1 MEDLNNLSF
10 FQSLACI
17 SNHVGFS
24 GVIKNYPQD
33 FVVTEI
39 DMSGQPV
46 SVFTND
52 ISHGSCEIK
61 DKGSLFH
68 AKEKGAETVTLGDG
82 NVHGLSGFDDE
93 NSLSGCPLIVG
104 SKDCVDA
111 DGEEHQSSKTKSLNS
126 LIETSVLESLLEFAN
141 GTREIWMKETSV
153 PPHPTEL
160 SLGIFL
166 DKKHRADLHSAIRQ
180 IFPFLVTTTK
190 GAEVVVKPNLDY
202 RELCHLVSQEE
213 ADSFFRFLDA
223 KLENSK
229 YVFKPDGSKPHRT
242 EVHHF
247 LSKKFGKL
255 VESKS
260 FSNPN
265 IIGQQDAAIAV
276 RFRDRRTSSRKRP
289 AADGPEKQD
298 TYTAFTLM
306 KENLET
312 LEAIT
317 YLSSELGV
325 LPTDFS
331 YAGIKDK
338 KAVTYQSMV
347 VRKVTPERLMELERN
362 IKDKRMKVS
371 NIRSARQHIQ
381 LGQLKGNHFAIAV
394 RNVRN
399 HSGDTSV
406 KIQERVIEAIQ
417 NVKSTGFVNYY
428 GPQRFGQGQ
437 NVHSDQIGLALLKE
451 EMVEAVKLLL
461 TPDQVDDPV
470 NKAKRHFLETEDAKG
485 TLAIMPDYKVRER
498 MVLRA
503 LNRYGVNHE
512 GCTRGWFSIPHS
524 MRIFYIHAYSSR
536 VWNEAVSYRLK
547 TYGSRVVLG
556 DLVLDDKIFDEKT
569 SVSERVHIV
578 SEEEESSGKYLIHQV
593 VLPMLG
599 YNIIYPSN
607 KVGQWYH
614 EKLAKDG
621 LKTSKFRVPALQLN
635 VPGCYRLIVKNLHN
649 LSYEIVED
657 TEICKGNIGDINESN
672 ETLQTNVS
680 LSLSFDLD
688 SSCYATVCLREIMKC
703 DV

>member
-1 MEDLNNLSF
+1 MEDLSDIPF

-17 SNHVGFS
+17 TDHLGFC
-24 GVIKNYPQD
+24 GVIKNSPQD

-39 DMSGQPV
+39 DMSGQSV
-46 SVFTND
+46 SVFTSD
-52 ISHGSCEIK
+52 ISHGPGEMEHK
-61 DKGSLFH
+61 DSLFN
-68 AKEKGAETVTLGDG
+68 AKEKVAETINLGDE
-82 NVHGLSGFDDE
+82 NVQGLCGFDDE
-93 NSLSGCPLIVG
+93 ISISDCPLNVD

-111 DGEEHQSSKTKSLNS
+111 DGEEHPTSKIKLLN
-126 LIETSVLESLLEFAN
+126 LLLDGSVLESLTGFARDI
-141 GTREIWMKETSV
+141 REVWMKETSASSR
-153 PPHPTEL
+153 PIEL
-160 SLGIFL
+160 SLGTFL
-166 DKKHRADLHSAIRQ
+166 DKKRRADLHSAIRQ
-180 IFPFLVTTTK
+180 IFPFLVTATN
-190 GAEVVVKPNLDY
+190 GAEVIVKPNLDY

-247 LSKKFGKL
+247 LSKQFGKL

-265 IIGQQDAAIAV
+265 IIGQQNVAITV
-276 RFRDRRTSSRKRP
+276 RFRDRRASSKKRH
-289 AADGPEKQD
+289 AADGPDKPD
-298 TYTAFTLM
+298 IYTAFTLM

-317 YLSSELGV
+317 YLSAELGV

-347 VRKVTPERLMELERN
+347 VRKVTPERLMELERK
-362 IKDKRMKVS
+362 IKDKRIKVT
-371 NIRSARQHIQ
+371 NIRPARQHIR
-381 LGQLKGNHFAIAV
+381 LGHLKGNHFDITV

-399 HSGDTSV
+399 HSGDTSK
-406 KIQERVIEAIQ
+406 KIQECVIEAIQ

-451 EMVEAVKLLL
+451 EMVKAVKLLF

-485 TLAIMPDYKVRER
+485 TLTIMPEYKVRER

-536 VWNEAVSYRLK
+536 VWNEAASYRLK
-547 TYGSRVVLG
+547 TYGSCVVQG
-556 DLVLDDKIFDEKT
+556 DLVLDDESVDEKT
-569 SVSERVHIV
+569 STSERVHIV
-578 SEEEESSGKYLIHQV
+578 SEEEASSGKYLLHQV
-593 VLPMLG
+593 VLPVLG

-621 LKTSKFRVPALQLN
+621 LQTSKFRVPALQLN

-649 LSYEIVED
+649 LLYEIVED
-657 TEICKGNIGDINESN
+657 TELCKENNGNVNESD

-688 SSCYATVCLREIMKC
+688 SSCYATVCLKEIMKC